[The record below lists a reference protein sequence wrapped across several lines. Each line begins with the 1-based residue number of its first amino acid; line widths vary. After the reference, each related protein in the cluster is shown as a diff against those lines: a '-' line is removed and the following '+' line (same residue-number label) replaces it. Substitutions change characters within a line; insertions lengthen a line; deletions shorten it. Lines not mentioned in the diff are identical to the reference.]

1 VGQVPAGKDHGER
14 NAETVDV
21 AVLQQV
27 ADFLI
32 LKELMNL
39 VFTEN
44 DV

>member
-1 VGQVPAGKDHGER
+1 MIQEHC
-14 NAETVDV
+14 NAATVDV

-27 ADFLI
+27 TDFLI